1 MYISEIEL
9 IRSRLEAQHKWS
21 ESELLKTI
29 LFEDANSKRKK
40 EMLEGEKYY
49 CCEQD
54 VLQKNFSVKHFSETY
69 KKIDGTEQE
78 RIKLISNPNRSNY
91 HVVCPFHHILVEQ
104 KVSYLV
110 AKEPS
115 ILLKGEK
122 DSEYEKYLTEM
133 ADETFNAM
141 LYEWIVGAS
150 NKGVEYVH
158 IYYDEKGIL
167 QYCIVPAEEL
177 IVFYD
182 SVNKK
187 EIEQVIRYYDFTVIE
202 NGREKI
208 LKKVEWWTKN
218 DVTYYMEKS
227 DGTYQKESEKIGH
240 WTVMRKNQQ
249 EVQKKEHG
257 WGKVP
262 FIPLK
267 NNAKELPDLKM
278 IKGLIDAYD
287 LICSEGT
294 NSLLDL
300 VELYW
305 VIAGYG
311 GETANLIAKK
321 LQVNRAVQISD
332 SSGKVE
338 TKQVELPIE
347 GRIQWLQLLRKDIF
361 HFGMGVDTDSERLGN
376 APSGVSLKFQYAMF
390 HLKINGIL
398 PEIKKA
404 LKSFFWFLTEDCNR
418 KNGTEYNVNQLDF
431 RLNLSSITDDLEV
444 VNMINASKG
453 IVSEKTL
460 LAQHPFVQDVNSEM
474 EAVKKEKQERI
485 VENGKAG
492 YDAENKTTG
501 ERKRRTSK
509 NV

>member
-1 MYISEIEL
+1 MYLSEIEL
-9 IRSRLEAQHKWS
+9 LQSRLEAEHKWS
-21 ESELLKTI
+21 ESELLKMI
-29 LFEDANSKRKK
+29 LSEDANSKRKK

-54 VLQKNFSVKHFSETY
+54 VLQKNFSVKHFSETC
-69 KKIDGTEQE
+69 KNPDGTEQE
-78 RIKLISNPNRSNY
+78 RIKLLSNPNRSNY

-115 ILLKGEK
+115 ILVKGENV
-122 DSEYEKYLTEM
+122 SEYEKYLTTM

-158 IYYDEKGIL
+158 IYYDREGIL

-182 SVNKK
+182 SVNQK
-187 EIEQVIRYYDFTVIE
+187 EIEQVIRYYDFTVME

-218 DVTYYMEKS
+218 DVTYYIEKR
-227 DGTYQKESEKIGH
+227 DGNYQKEAEKIGH
-240 WTVMRKNQQ
+240 WTVVKENQQ
-249 EVQKKEHG
+249 ELEKKEHG

-262 FIPLK
+262 FVPLK

-300 VELYW
+300 VDLYW

-311 GETANLIAKK
+311 GETANEIG
-321 LQVNRAVQISD
+321 RAHV
-332 SSGKVE
+332 
-338 TKQVELPIE
+338 
-347 GRIQWLQLLRKDIF
+347 
-361 HFGMGVDTDSERLGN
+361 
-376 APSGVSLKFQYAMF
+376 
-390 HLKINGIL
+390 
-398 PEIKKA
+398 
-404 LKSFFWFLTEDCNR
+404 
-418 KNGTEYNVNQLDF
+418 
-431 RLNLSSITDDLEV
+431 
-444 VNMINASKG
+444 
-453 IVSEKTL
+453 
-460 LAQHPFVQDVNSEM
+460 
-474 EAVKKEKQERI
+474 
-485 VENGKAG
+485 
-492 YDAENKTTG
+492 
-501 ERKRRTSK
+501 
-509 NV
+509 